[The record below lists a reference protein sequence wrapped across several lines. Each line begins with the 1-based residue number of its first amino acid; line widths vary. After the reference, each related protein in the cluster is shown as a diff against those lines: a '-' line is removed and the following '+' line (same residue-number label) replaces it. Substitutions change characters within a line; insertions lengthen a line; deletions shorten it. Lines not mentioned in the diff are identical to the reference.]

1 MPPQKRLS
9 RKTVPSLIHP
19 KAAGIDV
26 GSRFHIAAI
35 PDGLDPEPVQ
45 KFSSFTGDLKRL
57 CDWLC
62 KHKIDTVAMESTGIY
77 WIPVYELLEG
87 AGIKVFL
94 VNARHAKCVPGRKSD
109 SSDAQWLQQLHSWG
123 LLKASFQPEE
133 GIAHLRSLLRL
144 RDNLVKSR
152 SSHQQHIQKALMQMN
167 LQLHHVVNDVMGKT
181 GRQII
186 DAILAGERRPEVLA
200 GFRDRRC
207 KNDASVIAEA
217 LHGHF
222 RDDHLFELS
231 VAVRMFDEY
240 SLQILSCEARSQKVL
255 EELAKSKAGSQAQS
269 GISLEPSRKRRSG
282 YSFDPSALI
291 NALVGTDMSRIYGL
305 GPGNLLTIISECGT
319 DMEKWPSAKHFTSWL
334 GLAPQNKISGGRIL
348 SSRTRPGSS
357 RAASAFWIA
366 ALAVARSQTALG
378 AFSRRLAARCGKP
391 KAHIATARKLAVLFY
406 RSVRYG
412 IDSEDPGAARYEEK
426 QKRDAIT
433 SLAKRASKLGFSL
446 VEALQTPPLESI
458 VVSGVT

>member
-109 SSDAQWLQQLHSWG
+109 ISDAQWLQQLHSWG

-133 GIAHLRSLLRL
+133 GISHLRSILRL

-181 GRQII
+181 GRKII
-186 DAILAGERRPEVLA
+186 DAILAGERSAEVLA

-207 KNDASVIAEA
+207 KNDALVIAEA

-240 SLQILSCEARSQKVL
+240 SVQILSCEARSQKVL
-255 EELAKSKAGSQAQS
+255 EDLANSKARSQAQS
-269 GISLEPSRKRRSG
+269 SISVEPPRKRRSG

-291 NALVGTDMSRIYGL
+291 NALAGTDMSRIYGL
-305 GPGNLLTIISECGT
+305 GP
-319 DMEKWPSAKHFTSWL
+319 
-334 GLAPQNKISGGRIL
+334 
-348 SSRTRPGSS
+348 
-357 RAASAFWIA
+357 
-366 ALAVARSQTALG
+366 
-378 AFSRRLAARCGKP
+378 
-391 KAHIATARKLAVLFY
+391 
-406 RSVRYG
+406 
-412 IDSEDPGAARYEEK
+412 
-426 QKRDAIT
+426 
-433 SLAKRASKLGFSL
+433 
-446 VEALQTPPLESI
+446 
-458 VVSGVT
+458 